1 MAGNEKQIFYI
12 SAKVIY
18 NGNIR
23 RDSKDDEDRNI
34 EDDRRMG

>member
-12 SAKVIY
+12 SAEAIY

-34 EDDRRMG
+34 ENDRRMG